1 MSDKDRKLQ
10 AAVRGNQPHEVK
22 ALLESG
28 ADPDTE
34 EPFGAVL
41 FIALLRSFTTVA
53 ILLIEAGA
61 DVNIT
66 DHEGWT
72 PLHWAARI
80 GDQELFMVM
89 AAADADLLAEDREG
103 NTPLDILSIHKHND
117 LLALVEQRFNKDFKK
132 WLASTG
138 EHYVK

>member
-1 MSDKDRKLQ
+1 VSDKDRKLQ
-10 AAVRGNQPHEVK
+10 AAVRENQPNEVK

-34 EPFGAVL
+34 DAFGAVL

-53 ILLIEAGA
+53 KLLIEAGA

-66 DHEGWT
+66 DHKGWT

-89 AAADADLLAEDREG
+89 VGADADLLAEDREG
-103 NTPLDILSIHKHND
+103 NTPLDILSHQRHHD

-132 WLASTG
+132 WLTRTG
-138 EHYVK
+138 EHYLK